1 MATQI
6 VKSFQSEGGFSVK
19 EATIIDENRHVID
32 AASVKF
38 KTEQIQGHLKK
49 ST

>member
-19 EATIIDENRHVID
+19 EETIIDENRHVID
-32 AASVKF
+32 AASVKGSRWS
-38 KTEQIQGHLKK
+38 KHKNI
-49 ST
+49 